1 MERTEGQTQNPKK
14 QQFLVKSRIKESLKE
29 PMLSSRIERKSGE
42 CGKQCHVLLTD
53 AEDKDASDLEMKS
66 LFAKAV

>member
-1 MERTEGQTQNPKK
+1 MN
-14 QQFLVKSRIKESLKE
+14 VV
-29 PMLSSRIERKSGE
+29 SSVMF
-42 CGKQCHVLLTD
+42 CLHLLTD

>member
-1 MERTEGQTQNPKK
+1 MERTEGQTQNPQK

-42 CGKQCHVLLTD
+42 CGKQCHVLLTS
-53 AEDKDASDLEMKS
+53 AYRC
-66 LFAKAV
+66 